1 MQTFLTILVFGL
13 ATSGIYALMAVG
25 VALIYGVGR
34 VINFA
39 HGAFYTLGAYLA
51 YLYAAALGMN
61 WWVASI
67 AAVAT
72 VAVLAAGLD
81 QLLIEPLR
89 EHEILV
95 WIMTFAFAFAI
106 RELIVLLF
114 GARPYSIPAFAPGSV
129 SVLGQAIAA
138 QRLLVVVVSGLA
150 IGSLWIFLRSVRLGK
165 ALRAVALNRTGAHL
179 VGIPVRMAHAIVM
192 AISAGLAAMAGIIIS
207 PINVLTPDMGLE
219 PLLMSFTI
227 VILGGIGSLRG
238 SLVAALLVGYAG
250 AIVSFLWSPQLVT
263 FMALVLVFGVLIFR
277 PSGLFGLV
285 VERA

>member
-51 YLYAAALGMN
+51 YFYATTVGMN
-61 WWVASI
+61 WWIASVASVLTVALL
-67 AAVAT
+67 AAVF
-72 VAVLAAGLD
+72 D
-81 QLLIEPLR
+81 RLLIEPLR
-89 EHEILV
+89 EQEILV

-138 QRLLVVVVSGLA
+138 QRLLVVAASGLA
-150 IGSLWIFLRSVRLGK
+150 IGSLWVFLSSARLGK
-165 ALRAVALNRTGAHL
+165 ALRAVALNRTGAYL
-179 VGIPVRMAHAIVM
+179 VGIPVRTAHASVM
-192 AISAGLAAMAGIIIS
+192 AISAGLAALAGIIIS

-238 SLVAALLVGYAG
+238 SLVAAFLVGYAG
-250 AIVSFLWSPQLVT
+250 ALVSFLWSPQLVT
-263 FMALVLVFGVLIFR
+263 FMALVMVFGVLIFR
-277 PSGLFGLV
+277 PSGLFGLA

>member
-51 YLYAAALGMN
+51 YFYATTVGMN
-61 WWVASI
+61 WWIASAASVLTVALL
-67 AAVAT
+67 AAVF
-72 VAVLAAGLD
+72 D
-81 QLLIEPLR
+81 RLLIEPLR
-89 EHEILV
+89 EQEILV

-138 QRLLVVVVSGLA
+138 QRLLVVAASGLA
-150 IGSLWIFLRSVRLGK
+150 IGSLWVFLSSARLGK
-165 ALRAVALNRTGAHL
+165 ALRAVALNRTGAYL
-179 VGIPVRMAHAIVM
+179 VGIPVRSAHASVM
-192 AISAGLAAMAGIIIS
+192 AISAGLAALAGIIIS

-238 SLVAALLVGYAG
+238 SLVAAFLVGYAG
-250 AIVSFLWSPQLVT
+250 ALVSFLWSPQLVT
-263 FMALVLVFGVLIFR
+263 FMALVMVFGVLIFR
-277 PSGLFGLV
+277 PSGLFGLA

>member
-51 YLYAAALGMN
+51 YFYATTVGMN
-61 WWVASI
+61 WWIASAASVLTVALL
-67 AAVAT
+67 AAVF
-72 VAVLAAGLD
+72 D
-81 QLLIEPLR
+81 RLLIEPLR
-89 EHEILV
+89 EQEILV

-138 QRLLVVVVSGLA
+138 QRLLVVAASGLA
-150 IGSLWIFLRSVRLGK
+150 IGSLWVFLSSARLGK
-165 ALRAVALNRTGAHL
+165 ALRAVALNRTGAYL
-179 VGIPVRMAHAIVM
+179 VGIPVRTAHASVM
-192 AISAGLAAMAGIIIS
+192 AISAGLAALAGIIIS

-238 SLVAALLVGYAG
+238 SLVAAFLVGYAG
-250 AIVSFLWSPQLVT
+250 ALVSFLWSPQLVT
-263 FMALVLVFGVLIFR
+263 FMALVMVFGVLIFR
-277 PSGLFGLV
+277 PSGLFGLA

>member
-51 YLYAAALGMN
+51 YLYATAFGMN
-61 WWVASI
+61 WWVASLL
-67 AAVAT
+67 AVLS
-72 VAVLAAGLD
+72 VGLLAAGFD

-129 SVLGQAIAA
+129 SVLGQAIAS
-138 QRLLVVVVSGLA
+138 QRLLVVAVSGVA
-150 IGSLWIFLRSVRLGK
+150 IGSLWIFLRSARLGK

-179 VGIPVRMAHAIVM
+179 VGIPVRMAHATVM
-192 AISAGLAAMAGIIIS
+192 AISAGLAAVAGIIIS

-250 AIVSFLWSPQLVT
+250 ALVSFLWSPQLVT
-263 FMALVLVFGVLIFR
+263 FMALVMVFGVLIFR
-277 PSGLFGLV
+277 PSGLFGLA

>member
-51 YLYAAALGMN
+51 YFYATTVGMN
-61 WWVASI
+61 WWIASAASVLTVALL
-67 AAVAT
+67 AAVF
-72 VAVLAAGLD
+72 D
-81 QLLIEPLR
+81 RLLIEPLR
-89 EHEILV
+89 EQEILV

-129 SVLGQAIAA
+129 SLLGQAIAA
-138 QRLLVVVVSGLA
+138 QRLLVVAASGLA
-150 IGSLWIFLRSVRLGK
+150 IGSLWVFLSSARLGK
-165 ALRAVALNRTGAHL
+165 ALRAVALNRTGAYL
-179 VGIPVRMAHAIVM
+179 VGIPVRTAHATVM
-192 AISAGLAAMAGIIIS
+192 AISAGLAALAGIIIS

-238 SLVAALLVGYAG
+238 SLVAAFLVGYAG
-250 AIVSFLWSPQLVT
+250 ALVSFLWSPQLVT
-263 FMALVLVFGVLIFR
+263 FMALVMVFGVLIFR
-277 PSGLFGLV
+277 PSGLFGLA

>member
-1 MQTFLTILVFGL
+1 METLLTILVFGL

-39 HGAFYTLGAYLA
+39 HGAFYTLGAYLTHF
-51 YLYAAALGMN
+51 YATSLGLN
-61 WWVASI
+61 WWIASAASVLTVALL
-67 AAVAT
+67 AAVF
-72 VAVLAAGLD
+72 D
-81 QLLIEPLR
+81 RLLIEPLR
-89 EHEILV
+89 EQEILV

-129 SVLGQAIAA
+129 SVLGQAIAT
-138 QRLLVVVVSGLA
+138 QRVLVVAVSGLA
-150 IGSLWIFLRSVRLGK
+150 IGSLWIFLSVARLGK

-179 VGIPVRMAHAIVM
+179 VGIPVRMAHAAVM
-192 AISAGLAAMAGIIIS
+192 AISAGLAAVAGIIIS
-207 PINVLTPDMGLE
+207 PITVLTPDMGLE

-238 SLVAALLVGYAG
+238 SLVAAFLVGYAG
-250 AIVSFLWSPQLVT
+250 ALVSFLWSPQLVT
-263 FMALVLVFGVLIFR
+263 FMALVLVFGVLILR
-277 PSGLFGLV
+277 PSGLFGLA